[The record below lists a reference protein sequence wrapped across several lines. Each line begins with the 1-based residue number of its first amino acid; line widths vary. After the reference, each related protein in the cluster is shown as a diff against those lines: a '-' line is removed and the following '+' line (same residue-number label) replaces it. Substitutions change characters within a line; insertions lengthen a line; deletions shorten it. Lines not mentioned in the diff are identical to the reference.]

1 MRRVAVLVASVVL
14 GAAAV
19 AASAQGPGF
28 RFGVAAGEVTS
39 TSALLW
45 TRAPAAGTTE
55 LEVRLREG
63 RAVVVARSLRARAR
77 DDLTVQS
84 TVRGLRPGTRYT
96 YAFRQGSASRSGAFE
111 TAPAPTRAANVR
123 FAISGDADATPAEN
137 GKPAYSFAVY
147 ARMAAERNDF
157 NINIGDTIYSDS
169 GVGGAPVARTTREKW
184 EKYKLALG
192 QGPLRAL
199 RGRAGLY
206 SHWDDH
212 EFVNDFSRPEHGDE
226 LYRAGVEAFR
236 DYSPVT
242 YSPRLGLYRSV
253 RWGKNLEL
261 FFLDERSFRSAKVT
275 GACDGD
281 LAPTAPQAVRNAFG
295 SLAPSLRNPVP
306 AACLAAIDDSSRTML
321 GARQLAAF
329 TKAVA
334 ASAATWKVVVNE
346 VPMQQYYTVPYDR
359 WEGYAAERMRLL
371 RSLQANARNVVFLTT
386 DTHGNLVNEIRLR
399 TLGGA
404 PEGTGM
410 WEVVTGPVATNTF
423 STSIDRLL
431 GVPGGGSAIASLF
444 FKPQPPVGVGMRC
457 AALDVPSYA
466 QVKVTAR
473 TLTVASR
480 DARGRLVR
488 EATGRPCAP
497 LVLRAR

>member
-1 MRRVAVLVASVVL
+1 MRRVAVLVAFVVL

-28 RFGVAAGEVTS
+28 RYGVAAGEVTS
-39 TSALLW
+39 TSAAAVDASAGCRGARARGASARRANGGLGAIAPSASARRPDGAVRRPRPPARHALHVRVPAGIGRAL
-45 TRAPAAGTTE
+45 RAPS
-55 LEVRLREG
+55 RR
-63 RAVVVARSLRARAR
+63 RPRRARAA
-77 DDLTVQS
+77 T
-84 TVRGLRPGTRYT
+84 
-96 YAFRQGSASRSGAFE
+96 
-111 TAPAPTRAANVR
+111 VR

-137 GKPAYSFAVY
+137 GRPAYSFAVY

-192 QGPLRAL
+192 QRPLRAL

-212 EFVNDFSRPEHGDE
+212 EFVNDFSRPEHGE
-226 LYRAGVEAFR
+226 ALYRAGVEAFR

-253 RWGKNLEL
+253 RWGRNLEL

-275 GACDGD
+275 GACGGD

-295 SLAPSLRNPVP
+295 TLAPSLRNPVP
-306 AACLAAIDDSSRTML
+306 AACLAAIDDPSRTML
-321 GARQLAAF
+321 GARQFAAF

-334 ASAATWKVVVNE
+334 ASTATWKVVVNE

-359 WEGYAAERMRLL
+359 WEGYAAERDAAPPLPAGERAERRLPHD
-371 RSLQANARNVVFLTT
+371 RHPREPRERDPPADARRPTRGDRHVGGRDRAGGDEHLL
-386 DTHGNLVNEIRLR
+386 DLDRPPARGPGRREAPSRRYSSSPSLR
-399 TLGGA
+399 TASACAARL
-404 PEGTGM
+404 
-410 WEVVTGPVATNTF
+410 
-423 STSIDRLL
+423 STSR
-431 GVPGGGSAIASLF
+431 
-444 FKPQPPVGVGMRC
+444 
-457 AALDVPSYA
+457 
-466 QVKVTAR
+466 
-473 TLTVASR
+473 
-480 DARGRLVR
+480 
-488 EATGRPCAP
+488 ATR
-497 LVLRAR
+497 R